1 MEHFF
6 DDAIVK
12 SRYRFGVRA
21 FIGKGPMQFQCL
33 TFHPL
38 YKERVWGGRRLE
50 SYFGRRLPGQNPIGE
65 SWELVD
71 REDAQSIVCEP
82 EFRGASLHDLWENR
96 RREIFGEG
104 YDFARFPII
113 AKILDASDVL
123 SVQVHPPPRR
133 LVEAQEEPKSEI
145 WYFLAADEG
154 SGIYAGLKQGVS
166 REEFESAL
174 AEGRVSELLH
184 HIKSRPHSYVAI
196 PSGRLHA
203 IGAGNVLFEIQQNSD
218 TTYRVFDWNRLGLD
232 GQPRELHVEESL
244 RSIDF
249 DDFEPA
255 LSDCEA
261 ESLVNWHCFS
271 VDRWSLVSS
280 RQANSQPRFSIF
292 QVVSGKVSFGDRVF
306 RHGDLFL
313 VPANCHLGPVTPV
326 DGPATVLRTTL

>member
-1 MEHFF
+1 
-6 DDAIVK
+6 
-12 SRYRFGVRA
+12 
-21 FIGKGPMQFQCL
+21 MQFQCL

-71 REDAQSIVCEP
+71 RADAQSIVCEP
-82 EFRGASLHDLWENR
+82 EFSGASLHDLWTNR

-104 YDFARFPII
+104 YDFARFPILV
-113 AKILDASDVL
+113 KILDASDVL
-123 SVQVHPPPRR
+123 SVQVHPAPHR
-133 LVEAQEEPKSEI
+133 LVKGQEEPKSEI

-154 SGIYAGLKQGVS
+154 SGIYAGLRQGVS
-166 REEFESAL
+166 REDFESAL
-174 AEGRVSELLH
+174 AAGRVSELLH
-184 HIKSRPHSYVAI
+184 RIESRPHSYVAI

-203 IGAGNVLFEIQQNSD
+203 IGAGHVIFEIQQNSD

-261 ESLVNWHCFS
+261 ENLVDWHCFS
-271 VDRWSLVSS
+271 VDRWSLAAS
-280 RQANSQPRFSIF
+280 RQANSQPKFSIF
-292 QVVSGKVSFGDRVF
+292 QVVSGKVSFGGRVF
-306 RHGDLFL
+306 RYGDLFL
-313 VPANCHLGPVTPV
+313 VPANCHLGLVTPF

>member
-1 MEHFF
+1 
-6 DDAIVK
+6 
-12 SRYRFGVRA
+12 
-21 FIGKGPMQFQCL
+21 MQFQCL

-50 SYFGRRLPGQNPIGE
+50 SYFGRRLPGRNPIGE

-82 EFRGASLHDLWENR
+82 EFRGASLHDLWGNR

-104 YDFARFPII
+104 YDSARFPII
-113 AKILDASDVL
+113 VKILDASDVL
-123 SVQVHPPPRR
+123 SVQVHPAPHR
-133 LVEAQEEPKSEI
+133 LVEAHEEPKSEI

-154 SGIYAGLKQGVS
+154 SGIFAGLKRGVS
-166 REEFESAL
+166 REDFESAL
-174 AEGRVSELLH
+174 TEGRVSELLH
-184 HIKSRPHSYVAI
+184 HIESRPHSYVAI

-203 IGAGNVLFEIQQNSD
+203 IGAGNVIFEIQQNSD
-218 TTYRVFDWNRLGLD
+218 TTYRVFDWNRLGLN
-232 GQPRELHVEESL
+232 GQPRDLHVEESL

-255 LSDCEA
+255 LSGCEA
-261 ESLVNWHCFS
+261 ENLVEWHCFS
-271 VDRWSLVSS
+271 VDRWSLTTS

-292 QVVSGKVSFGDRVF
+292 QVVNGKVSFGDRVF
-306 RHGDLFL
+306 HHGDLFF